1 MIDGFE
7 ASSWI
12 GKDFL
17 AEYEHSAED
26 LRVLIE
32 LAAQLKSQRRNGT
45 ESQALS
51 GRQIALV
58 LAKTSTR
65 TRLAFEVAI
74 REQGGAFTVLDPS
87 TSQIGHKESVAD
99 TARLLDRLFDAI
111 AFRGASHDDVVMLAH
126 HAQAPV
132 YNALTDDWHPTQ
144 MLADFLT
151 MSEHAP
157 RGATVPCYAFVG
169 DGRSNMGNSLLVTGA
184 LLGAD
189 VRIVA
194 PAALQPTADV
204 QDLAHRLATTSGARV
219 HVTDD
224 VAVGVHG
231 VDFLHTDVWVSMG
244 EAPELWPARV
254 DLLRP
259 YRVDRTMLEATG
271 NPAVKFMHCLPA
283 YHDQQTSIGRMIADR
298 FGLDDGVEVTDEV
311 FESPASIVFDQAE
324 NRMHTIKAL
333 LVATLSSDT

>member
-1 MIDGFE
+1 MIVGIDTSPWRGR
-7 ASSWI
+7 
-12 GKDFL
+12 DFL
-17 AEYEHSAED
+17 AEHEHSADEIR
-26 LRVLIE
+26 LLIR
-32 LAAQLKSQRRNGT
+32 LAAELKEQRRTGT
-45 ESQALS
+45 ERPHLV

-74 REQGGAFTVLDPS
+74 REQGGAFTILDPS

-111 AFRGASHDDVVMLAH
+111 AFRGASHDDVVMLAE
-126 HAQAPV
+126 HARVPV
-132 YNALTDDWHPTQ
+132 YNALTDEWHPTQ

-151 MSEHAP
+151 MSEHASP
-157 RGATVPCYAFVG
+157 GAERLRFAFVG

-194 PAALQPTADV
+194 PAELQPAAEV
-204 QDLAHRLATTSGARV
+204 QQLAQRLATASGASV
-219 HVTDD
+219 QVTDD
-224 VAVGVHG
+224 VSMGVHD

-259 YRVDRTMLEATG
+259 FRVDQAMLQATG

-283 YHDQQTSIGRMIADR
+283 YHDQHTSIGRTIADR
-298 FGLDDGVEVTDEV
+298 FGLIDGVEVTDDV
-311 FESPASIVFDQAE
+311 FESPQSIVFDQAE

-333 LVATLSSDT
+333 LVATLGSGS